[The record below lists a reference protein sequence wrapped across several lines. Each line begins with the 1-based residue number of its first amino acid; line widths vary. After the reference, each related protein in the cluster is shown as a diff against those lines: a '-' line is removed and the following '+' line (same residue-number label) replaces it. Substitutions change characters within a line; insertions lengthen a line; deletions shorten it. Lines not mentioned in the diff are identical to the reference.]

1 MAKKNEL
8 KTKKNTASVSGFI
21 NSVKDPIRKRDA
33 KTVLKI
39 MKEVTKEKPIM
50 WGSSIIGFG
59 DYEYTRSD
67 KKTFKWMMTGFSP
80 RVQNTTIY
88 IMPGYKFP
96 ELESL
101 LKKLGP
107 YKTGKSCL
115 YIKDLDD
122 VHLPTLKKI
131 ISIGYKDMVKRYKK
145 TKK

>member
-1 MAKKNEL
+1 MPTKKSEL
-8 KTKKNTASVSGFI
+8 KIKKSNASVTEFV
-21 NSVKDPIRKRDA
+21 NSIKNPTRKRDA

-39 MKEVTKEKPIM
+39 MKEVTGEKPKM

-67 KKTFKWMMTGFSP
+67 KKTFNWMMTGFSP
-80 RVQNTTIY
+80 RSANTTIY

-96 ELESL
+96 EFESL

-115 YIKDLDD
+115 YITDLEK

-131 ISIGYKDMVKRYKK
+131 ITVGYKDMMKRYKK
-145 TKK
+145 K